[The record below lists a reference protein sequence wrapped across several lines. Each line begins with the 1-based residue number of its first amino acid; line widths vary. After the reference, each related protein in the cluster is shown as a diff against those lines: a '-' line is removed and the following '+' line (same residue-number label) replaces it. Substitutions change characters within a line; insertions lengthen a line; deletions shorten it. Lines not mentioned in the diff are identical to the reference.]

1 MKNKTPVFT
10 ILCVMVL
17 FVFAAFLTW
26 YIPSQAS
33 VLSGI
38 EETKRSLETSRG
50 REGKQQDEY
59 DKAVQDLPVI
69 QAELREKKPL
79 VEEAEKNVADLKNR
93 RNELRQE
100 KEDLELKLSESSG
113 EQEVKPHE

>member
-1 MKNKTPVFT
+1 MKNRAPVFT
-10 ILCVMVL
+10 SLCVVIL

-79 VEEAEKNVADLKNR
+79 VEEAEKNVAFPVCDRHCCTTVCNAHPGT
-93 RNELRQE
+93 
-100 KEDLELKLSESSG
+100 KLF
-113 EQEVKPHE
+113 P

>member
-17 FVFAAFLTW
+17 FVFAAFLAW
-26 YIPSQAS
+26 YIPSQSS

-59 DKAVQDLPVI
+59 DKAVQDLPVM
-69 QAELREKKPL
+69 QAELQEKQPL
-79 VEEAEKNVADLKNR
+79 VDEAEKKVADLKSR
-93 RNELRQE
+93 RNDLRQE
-100 KEDLELKLSESSG
+100 KEELELKLSESA
-113 EQEVKPHE
+113 EKQEAQQHE